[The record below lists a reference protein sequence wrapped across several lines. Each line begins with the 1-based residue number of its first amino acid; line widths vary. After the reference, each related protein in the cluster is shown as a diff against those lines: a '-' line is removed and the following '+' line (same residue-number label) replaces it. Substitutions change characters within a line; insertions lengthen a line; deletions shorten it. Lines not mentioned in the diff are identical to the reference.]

1 MAARDYIT
9 LDGTKYDIANDGI
22 NGDPNAV
29 DASVRVTLSGKTYQ
43 ALPAGVLDERTYT
56 LLLKNPAWTGYG
68 SISGVLALAQ
78 SRNVATAVKTL
89 VDEYGSS
96 ISVLITKVT
105 KPRPRTS
112 LLEGPNAL
120 YECSISFVTNYA

>member
-22 NGDPNAV
+22 SGEVNAI
-29 DASVRVTLSGKTYQ
+29 DAPVRATLSGKTYQ
-43 ALPAGVLDERTYT
+43 SLPAGVIDERTY
-56 LLLKNPAWTGYG
+56 LLLLRNPAWTGYG

-78 SRNVATAVKTL
+78 SRNVSTAIKTL

-96 ISVLITKVT
+96 RSVLVTKVT
-105 KPRPRTS
+105 KPKPRAS
-112 LLEGPNAL
+112 LLEGGAAL
-120 YECSISFVTNYA
+120 YECSITFVTNYA